1 MLLQTVHLKTI
12 AQRKKPPSSALTA
25 DDFYFYD
32 ALGKKYMPGTL
43 TDKSY
48 GLVLSSIEKVL
59 KQKYYTFRKLAIN
72 DDASKI
78 SELYNEVDWDYDIYI
93 PDEIYNGTAAETAE
107 YLNKLL
113 EIKNKPEFV
122 NLHNAGEFI
131 ENESSIIGDENFQIF
146 LQFKMVSIDNKL
158 YAYNELPE
166 VKKIDEISQKYGVRR
181 TDSLVY
187 ISAKLGKEKYD
198 EYMAEV
204 GSINVDGDYYYCIN
218 ILIEKQIIKEIVT
231 MVTEMPK
238 IQG

>member
-1 MLLQTVHLKTI
+1 MKNFVKELI
-12 AQRKKPPSSALTA
+12 AMKKPHIFFTGLILTALIMLSACSADSNAVKDNMNAENSALENSTAEDSSANSSSPNDSSSEKAPSSALTA

-43 TDKSY
+43 TDKNY

-113 EIKNKPEFV
+113 EIKSKPEFV

-158 YAYNELPE
+158 YAYNVP
-166 VKKIDEISQKYGVRR
+166 
-181 TDSLVY
+181 
-187 ISAKLGKEKYD
+187 
-198 EYMAEV
+198 
-204 GSINVDGDYYYCIN
+204 GSGRI
-218 ILIEKQIIKEIVT
+218 T
-231 MVTEMPK
+231 SPK
-238 IQG
+238 